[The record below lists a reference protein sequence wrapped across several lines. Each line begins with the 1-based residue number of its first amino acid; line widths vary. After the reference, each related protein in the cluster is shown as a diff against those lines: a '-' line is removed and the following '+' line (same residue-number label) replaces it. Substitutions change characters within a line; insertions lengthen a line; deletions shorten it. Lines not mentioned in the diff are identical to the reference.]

1 MLYFYNRNIEVD
13 FFVPDEDMAIQV
25 SESIEDD
32 DTRTREV
39 DALVSLNKLHPLKK
53 ALIITGDEERK
64 ISDNGLEIKVM
75 PIMEM
80 AAGSGQI
87 TGQIPAK

>member
-39 DALVSLNKLHPLKK
+39 DALVS
-53 ALIITGDEERK
+53 
-64 ISDNGLEIKVM
+64 
-75 PIMEM
+75 
-80 AAGSGQI
+80 
-87 TGQIPAK
+87 